1 MSVPRLQTGAAWLA
15 FVLGVVLV
23 PFVTDEAA
31 ELPGAWASTA
41 AVCALSLGAGLAVF
55 LRGERASAWLCPT
68 GADRTRMIEAGARV
82 KGARQ
87 IASAALATTLIVSVP
102 WFGWPPV
109 LFAAVS
115 IGQMVTLD
123 QRIARSL
130 RPERYVAASLAFT
143 AGTIAA
149 GIPWTGGPD
158 SPLLAWL
165 ALPAA
170 LLASRFRRRIV
181 VAGFAWLLLLLAVTT
196 LAVDPE
202 GFQRDPTG
210 VLVAVAL
217 LIGVTACTLALSEN
231 EMQFRQQSRLDPLT
245 GLLNRS
251 ALASAMVQVEAR
263 AADPRS
269 EVSVV
274 LYDVDLFKQVNDV
287 HGHDVGD
294 DVLLATAQILAAHGR
309 PGDAVYRLGGEEFA
323 VVLVD
328 TGQASALQL
337 AERHRIAV
345 ERAHPA
351 GLAVTISAGVASG
364 SSTDATWDKLYPRAD
379 AALREAKRAGRNRVL
394 AAPDPS
400 VGTRPSAPVAAA
412 P

>member
-1 MSVPRLQTGAAWLA
+1 
-15 FVLGVVLV
+15 
-23 PFVTDEAA
+23 
-31 ELPGAWASTA
+31 
-41 AVCALSLGAGLAVF
+41 
-55 LRGERASAWLCPT
+55 
-68 GADRTRMIEAGARV
+68 
-82 KGARQ
+82 
-87 IASAALATTLIVSVP
+87 
-102 WFGWPPV
+102 
-109 LFAAVS
+109 
-115 IGQMVTLD
+115 
-123 QRIARSL
+123 
-130 RPERYVAASLAFT
+130 
-143 AGTIAA
+143 
-149 GIPWTGGPD
+149 
-158 SPLLAWL
+158 
-165 ALPAA
+165 
-170 LLASRFRRRIV
+170 
-181 VAGFAWLLLLLAVTT
+181 
-196 LAVDPE
+196 
-202 GFQRDPTG
+202 
-210 VLVAVAL
+210 
-217 LIGVTACTLALSEN
+217 
-231 EMQFRQQSRLDPLT
+231 MQFRQQSRLDPLT